1 MSMGEKARA
10 VIGVDSV
17 PLKEGGHGERFRVRT
32 GEVGEALGLSGLGC
46 MLHVVPPGKT
56 AFPFHRHH
64 GCDEMFFILA
74 GTGEYRFGGERLPV
88 RAGDCL
94 GAPAGGAA
102 HQIINTGT
110 EDLRYLGFSNNAAA
124 DAVEYPD
131 SGKISVRVG
140 LKGIHYEDATFAAR
154 GRLTHAEYW
163 DGEDGTGLEE
173 T

>member
-1 MSMGEKARA
+1 MSGSAEAIVNIA
-10 VIGVDSV
+10 DVALS
-17 PLKEGGHGERFRVRT
+17 ESGHGERFAVRT
-32 GEVGEALGLSGLGC
+32 GEIGMALGLTNLGC

-64 GCDEMFFILA
+64 GSDEMFLVLA
-74 GTGEYRFGGERLPV
+74 GAGEYRLGEERLPI

-131 SGKISVRVG
+131 SGKISVGVG
-140 LKGIHYEDATFAAR
+140 AKGIYYGDATLKLR
-154 GRLTHAEYW
+154 GRLTATDYW
-163 DGEDGTGLEE
+163 DGEDGEA
-173 T
+173 